1 MMFKT
6 IPYSKLRIFSLFR
19 NDSYIDEEG
28 AKQDDTTDSLV
39 LLNDDQYFILAPQKL
54 DLPD

>member
-1 MMFKT
+1 MFKT